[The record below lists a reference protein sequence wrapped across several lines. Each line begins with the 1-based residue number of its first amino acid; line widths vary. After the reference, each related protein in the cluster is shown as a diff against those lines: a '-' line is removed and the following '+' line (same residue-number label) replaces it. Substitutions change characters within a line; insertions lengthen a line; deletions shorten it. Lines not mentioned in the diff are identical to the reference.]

1 MTSPHL
7 TVTDLQAPADPTR
20 LVVLTP
26 GLGTDLASTWA
37 SVVPELPKSWRV
49 IGVDLPGHGES
60 APWTDAPLEPLMSD
74 LACSVVEAV
83 LRTMDEQPHLRGL
96 PVHFAG
102 ISLAGG
108 LALQLA
114 QDHSATFTSVAC
126 VCSGPRFGT
135 PEAWLER
142 AEIVRLRGTAEL
154 REGSLSR
161 WFSAE
166 TLIER
171 PEEVDAMLR
180 SLTETDEESYA
191 LLCEVLADF
200 DLSEHLETLG
210 SPVLVLSGAQDSVSP
225 PEAGRLVSEAVLG
238 ARQHVI
244 PGVAH
249 QAPMEAPE
257 EVADQLRAFF
267 EPAQSSS
274 RR

>member
-7 TVTDLQAPADPTR
+7 TVTDLQAPAHPTR
-20 LVVLTP
+20 LVILAP

-37 SVVPELPKSWRV
+37 AVVPELPRSWRV
-49 IGVDLPGHGES
+49 IGVDLPGHGFS
-60 APWTDAPLEPLMSD
+60 GPWTDAPIEPLMSD
-74 LACSVVEAV
+74 LACSVVEAA
-83 LRTMDEQPHLRGL
+83 LRTMDDQPGLRDL

-108 LALQLA
+108 IALQLA
-114 QDHSATFTSVAC
+114 RDHSATFTSVAC

-135 PEAWLER
+135 TDAWLER
-142 AEIVRLRGTAEL
+142 AQSVRLGGTEGL
-154 REGSLSR
+154 SEGSRGR
-161 WFSAE
+161 WFAAE
-166 TLIER
+166 TLTDR
-171 PEEVDAMLR
+171 PNEVDDVLR
-180 SLTETDEESYA
+180 SLAQTDDESYA

-200 DLSEHLETLG
+200 DLSDKLETLG
-210 SPVLVLSGAQDSVSP
+210 SPILVISGSQDSVSP
-225 PEAGRLVSEAVLG
+225 PEAGRLISEGVPG

-257 EVADQLRAFF
+257 QVADQLRVFF
-267 EPAQSSS
+267 EPAQSSP